1 LSIQIDKLVGPLI
14 VAGVVAI
21 VGILWTISLQIRDM
35 QAEIKANRSVTCTFA
50 RKLDIIVA
58 GCEVRP

>member
-1 LSIQIDKLVGPLI
+1 MSVQIDKLVGPLI

-35 QAEIKANRSVTCTFA
+35 QGEIMANRAVTCTFA
-50 RKLDIIVA
+50 RKLEIVVA
-58 GCEVRP
+58 GCEHR